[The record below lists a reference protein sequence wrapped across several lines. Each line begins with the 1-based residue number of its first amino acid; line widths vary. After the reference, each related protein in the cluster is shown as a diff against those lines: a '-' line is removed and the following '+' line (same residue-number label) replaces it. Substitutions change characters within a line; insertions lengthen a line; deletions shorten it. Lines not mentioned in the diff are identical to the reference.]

1 MFDSVRVRLTLWYTV
16 VLALVLVALS
26 LITYFIFWRSTVQ
39 RTDASL
45 VELSDA
51 FLTTLNAEVDD
62 QTGPDGLKN
71 AAQVAITEHRFR
83 DHVFAIFDSSGN
95 LVVSSQDV
103 PSGNSAI
110 DSSPAGLLSS
120 VSFRRFLDASARA
133 DRAFG
138 EVKGTKSGYRGFA
151 RQFSSGGQSYTLVI
165 LQSLHAQQEMLEE
178 VTSTFAW
185 MIPIAILLAS
195 GGGYFLARKSL
206 APVVAMSSQA
216 GRIGAAN
223 LHERLA
229 VQNEKD
235 ELGHLAGSFNS
246 LLDRLSQSFE
256 RQQRFMAD
264 ASHELRTPVA
274 ILRGES
280 EVALSQQARSAEDYR
295 ESLGVLHQEAA
306 RLTHI
311 VEDLFTLTRADAGQY
326 PLQPRDFYLDELA
339 AECVHSARTL
349 ALAKKIA
356 LNIDEA
362 AESPIQADESLL
374 RRMILNLLDN
384 AIKYTPEGGR
394 VTVSCR
400 RVGKDYALSITDTG
414 GGIPAE
420 LQPRIFE
427 RFFRADKAR
436 SRAENDGGGA
446 GLGLSISR
454 WIAEAHHGRLELTR
468 SDPTGSSFTAYFP
481 ATAFTPA
488 SSG

>member
-1 MFDSVRVRLTLWYTV
+1 MLDSVRVRLTLWYTA
-16 VLALVLVALS
+16 VLTLVLIALS
-26 LITYFIFWRSTVQ
+26 TITYFIFWRSTLQ
-39 RTDASL
+39 RTDVNLA
-45 VELSDA
+45 ELSEA
-51 FLTTLNAEVDD
+51 FLTTLDAETKD
-62 QTGPDGLKN
+62 QSGPDSLRLAG
-71 AAQVAITEHRFR
+71 QVAITEHRFR
-83 DHVFAIFDSSGN
+83 DHVFAIFDEAGN
-95 LVVSSQDV
+95 IVVSSQDV
-103 PSGNSAI
+103 PPASATVPL
-110 DSSPAGLLSS
+110 SSP
-120 VSFRRFLDASARA
+120 SFQRFLDASTRT
-133 DRAFG
+133 DRLFG
-138 EVKGTKSGYRGFA
+138 KVNGGRHGYRGFA
-151 RQFSSGGQSYTLVI
+151 RHFSALGKTYTLVI

-178 VTSTFAW
+178 VTATFAW
-185 MIPIAILLAS
+185 VIPIAILLAS
-195 GGGYFLARKSL
+195 VGGYFLARKSL

-235 ELGHLAGSFNS
+235 ELGHLAQSFNS

-274 ILRGES
+274 ILRGEA
-280 EVALSQQARSAEDYR
+280 EVALSQQARSLQEYR
-295 ESLGVLHQEAA
+295 ESLEVLHQEAA

-326 PLQPRDFYLDELA
+326 PLQPRDFYLDELVG
-339 AECVHSARTL
+339 ECVHSARTL
-349 ALAKKIA
+349 ALAKKIS
-356 LNIDEA
+356 LNLEESS
-362 AESPIQADESLL
+362 ESPIHADESLL

-394 VTVSCR
+394 VTVTCK
-400 RVGKDYALSITDTG
+400 RVGDEYVVGITDTG

-446 GLGLSISR
+446 GIGLSISR
-454 WIAEAHHGRLELTR
+454 WIAEAHQGRLELTG
-468 SDPTGSSFTAYFP
+468 SDSVGSTFTAYLPTEPFP
-481 ATAFTPA
+481 SATG
-488 SSG
+488 S